1 VTPTNPNEYNRTY
14 ALDGRWGIGKKAQ
27 LSGFVAK
34 SQTPGLE
41 GRDHSYNFKANYNWN
56 SWILNASYTEV
67 AENFNPEVGFLFRS
81 AYRKPEF
88 LVFYTKRAKEGNKL
102 GLLENRPHVSYAGYW
117 NFQGFQESGRW
128 HIDNHWVWRSGFE
141 VHTGI
146 NITTEGVVE
155 AFDISQG
162 VIVDPG
168 TYDHAEAAIVIRTNK
183 SKNVYIDTRHILGGS
198 FGGRR
203 FLNSAVLGVRA
214 GNKFNSEYSIQQ
226 SNFDLPNGSF
236 ATTVFGARLSY
247 SFTPR
252 ILAQA
257 LVQYNSVEDLISANI
272 RFSILEQANTGLFV
286 VYNAIRNAGDLG
298 ARDFT
303 IKYTRIFDVIK

>member
-1 VTPTNPNEYNRTY
+1 MER
-14 ALDGRWGIGKKAQ
+14 
-27 LSGFVAK
+27 
-34 SQTPGLE
+34 E
-41 GRDHSYNFKANYNWN
+41 
-56 SWILNASYTEV
+56 
-67 AENFNPEVGFLFRS
+67 
-81 AYRKPEF
+81 
-88 LVFYTKRAKEGNKL
+88 
-102 GLLENRPHVSYAGYW
+102 PHVHPAALPILPHLM
-117 NFQGFQESGRW
+117 QIR
-128 HIDNHWVWRSGFE
+128 
-141 VHTGI
+141 
-146 NITTEGVVE
+146 TEGSSDE
-155 AFDISQG
+155 RAIDRLLDSAFAGRSH
-162 VIVDPG
+162 
-168 TYDHAEAAIVIRTNK
+168 TDHAEAAIVIRTNQ

-198 FGGRR
+198 VGGRR

-226 SNFDLPNGSF
+226 SNFDLPNGSV
-236 ATTVFGARLSY
+236 AATVFGARLSY